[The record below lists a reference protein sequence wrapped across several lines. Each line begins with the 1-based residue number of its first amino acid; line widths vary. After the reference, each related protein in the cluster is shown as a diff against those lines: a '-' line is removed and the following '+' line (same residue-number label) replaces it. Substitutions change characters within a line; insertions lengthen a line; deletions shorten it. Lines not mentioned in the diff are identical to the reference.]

1 MRSMRR
7 KIPAIRE
14 SVELLEA
21 RYETETD
28 ERRKQRLYML
38 YLLQS
43 QSAKTMQDVAPL
55 LEVHRVTVGR
65 WLYVYEHA
73 GLEGLL
79 AIPTSPGRPLSL
91 PAPVLQQL
99 KDYLQIPGYFRSYKE
114 IHLWIC
120 TRFHCDISYKAV
132 HKIVRYVLKAQI
144 TRVSKTYTDEEHEAV
159 SWEPERST
167 FAALSVS

>member
-1 MRSMRR
+1 MRR

-21 RYETETD
+21 RYVAETD

-43 QSAKTMQDVAPL
+43 RCAKTMQDVAPL

-65 WLYVYEHA
+65 WLYVYEKA

-91 PAPVLQQL
+91 PEHVLEQL
-99 KDYLQIPGYFRSYKE
+99 KEYLQIPGYFRSYKE

-120 TRFHCDISYKAV
+120 AKFHCNISYKAV

-144 TRVSKTYTDEEHEAV
+144 TRVSKPRTDEEHDMA
-159 SWEPERST
+159 SWEQAGSEL
-167 FAALSVS
+167 AALSVG

>member
-1 MRSMRR
+1 MRR

-21 RYETETD
+21 RYVAETD

-43 QSAKTMQDVAPL
+43 RCAKTMQDVAPL

-91 PAPVLQQL
+91 PEHVLEQL
-99 KDYLQIPGYFRSYKE
+99 KEYLQIPGYFRSYKE

-120 TRFHCDISYKAV
+120 AKFHCNISYKAV

-144 TRVSKTYTDEEHEAV
+144 TRVSKPCTDEEHDMAP
-159 SWEPERST
+159 WEQTGSEL
-167 FAALSVS
+167 AALSVG

>member
-1 MRSMRR
+1 MRR
-7 KIPAIRE
+7 KLPAIQE

-21 RYETETD
+21 QYAAETD

-43 QSAKTMQDVAPL
+43 RCARTMQDVAPL

-65 WLYVYEHA
+65 WLAVYEHA
-73 GLEGLL
+73 GIEGLL

-91 PAPVLQQL
+91 PNDVLSQL
-99 KDYLQIPGYFRSYKE
+99 KDHLKIPGYFRSYRE

-120 TRFHCDISYKAV
+120 TKFHCNISYKAV
-132 HKIVRYVLKAQI
+132 HKIVRYVLKVQI
-144 TRVSKTYTDEEHEAV
+144 TRGNRAYTEEDNAV
-159 SWEPERST
+159 MPWDQDSSDI
-167 FAALSVS
+167 AVLSLG

>member
-1 MRSMRR
+1 MRR
-7 KIPAIRE
+7 KIPAIQE

-21 RYETETD
+21 RYVAETD
-28 ERRKQRLYML
+28 ERKKQRLYML

-43 QSAKTMQDVAPL
+43 QCAKTMQDVAPL

-65 WLYVYEHA
+65 WLGVYEQD

-91 PAPVLQQL
+91 SEQVLDQL
-99 KDYLQIPGYFRSYKE
+99 KYYLQIPGYFRSYKE
-114 IHLWIC
+114 IHTWIC
-120 TRFHCDISYKAV
+120 TKYHCDVSYKAV

-144 TRVSKTYTDEEHEAV
+144 TRVGKTYDGEEKELV
-159 SWEPERST
+159 PWEQESSDL
-167 FAALSVS
+167 AELSVG

>member
-1 MRSMRR
+1 MRR
-7 KIPAIRE
+7 KLPAIQE

-21 RYETETD
+21 RYTVETD

-43 QSAKTMQDVAPL
+43 RCARTMQDVAPL

-65 WLYVYEHA
+65 WLAVYEHA

-91 PAPVLQQL
+91 SACVLNQL
-99 KDYLQIPGYFRSYKE
+99 KEHLEIPGYFRSYRE

-120 TRFHCDISYKAV
+120 TKFHCDISYKAV
-132 HKIVRYVLKAQI
+132 HKIVRYVLKVQI
-144 TRVSKTYTDEEHEAV
+144 TRGNRAYTNGTHAMMP
-159 SWEPERST
+159 WEQESSD
-167 FAALSVS
+167 AAMLSVG

>member
-1 MRSMRR
+1 MRR
-7 KIPAIRE
+7 KLPAIRE

-21 RYETETD
+21 RYATETD
-28 ERRKQRLYML
+28 ERRRQRLYML

-43 QSAKTMQDVAPL
+43 RCARTMQDVAPL

-65 WLYVYEHA
+65 WLQVYEHA
-73 GLEGLL
+73 GIEGLL

-91 PAPVLQQL
+91 PEYILDELQ
-99 KDYLQIPGYFRSYKE
+99 DYLKIPGYFRSYKD

-120 TRFHCDISYKAV
+120 TKFHFDISYKAV

-144 TRVSKTYTDEEHEAV
+144 TRG
-159 SWEPERST
+159 
-167 FAALSVS
+167 

>member
-1 MRSMRR
+1 MRR

-21 RYETETD
+21 RCTTETD

-43 QSAKTMQDVAPL
+43 RCARTMQDVAPL

-65 WLYVYEHA
+65 WLCVYEQD
-73 GLEGLL
+73 GIEGLL

-91 PAPVLQQL
+91 PAHVLEQL
-99 KDYLQIPGYFRSYKE
+99 KAYLEIPGYFRSYKE
-114 IHLWIC
+114 IHVWIC
-120 TRFHCDISYKAV
+120 TRFQCNVSYKAV

-144 TRVSKTYTDEEHEAV
+144 TRRSKPCTDEEHDMAP
-159 SWEPERST
+159 WEQADSEL
-167 FAALSVS
+167 AALSVG